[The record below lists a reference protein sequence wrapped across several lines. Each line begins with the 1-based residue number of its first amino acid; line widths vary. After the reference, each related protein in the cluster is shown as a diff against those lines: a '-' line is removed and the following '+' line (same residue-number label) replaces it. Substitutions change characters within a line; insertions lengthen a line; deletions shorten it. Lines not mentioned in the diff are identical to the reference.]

1 MSGSHADSTQSQDVN
16 SVNVT
21 PDIPIE
27 IVSEEEMA
35 LIDAALAA
43 PRCCSPSSS
52 LSLSFASQLQRN
64 ARFIHSISFLSKRS
78 FSARTES
85 DIEDLG
91 HLGMTQ
97 KRNIIA
103 KSLLDRFRKNR
114 ALSVTD
120 VTDTEWC
127 EKKMEFNLL
136 FGSKKVNKV
145 MKVGRARHAELEKE
159 VTEKVKVRVRSTED
173 IWAVKLFN
181 SITGVNQLLFEG
193 LTRELPI
200 CL

>member
-52 LSLSFASQLQRN
+52 SSLSFASQLQRN

-78 FSARTES
+78 FSGRTES

-91 HLGMTQ
+91 HLGMSQ

-120 VTDTEWC
+120 VTDTVSIPSVC
-127 EKKMEFNLL
+127 VCGFFFFFQFL
-136 FGSKKVNKV
+136 F
-145 MKVGRARHAELEKE
+145 AFWELGFF
-159 VTEKVKVRVRSTED
+159 
-173 IWAVKLFN
+173 IALF
-181 SITGVNQLLFEG
+181 
-193 LTRELPI
+193 
-200 CL
+200 

>member
-1 MSGSHADSTQSQDVN
+1 
-16 SVNVT
+16 
-21 PDIPIE
+21 
-27 IVSEEEMA
+27 
-35 LIDAALAA
+35 
-43 PRCCSPSSS
+43 
-52 LSLSFASQLQRN
+52 
-64 ARFIHSISFLSKRS
+64 
-78 FSARTES
+78 
-85 DIEDLG
+85 
-91 HLGMTQ
+91 
-97 KRNIIA
+97 
-103 KSLLDRFRKNR
+103 
-114 ALSVTD
+114 
-120 VTDTEWC
+120 
-127 EKKMEFNLL
+127 MEFNLL

>member
-1 MSGSHADSTQSQDVN
+1 MSASHADSTQSQDVN

-52 LSLSFASQLQRN
+52 LSFASQLQRN

-78 FSARTES
+78 FSGRTES

-97 KRNIIA
+97 KRNIFA

-120 VTDTEWC
+120 VTDTVSIPSVC
-127 EKKMEFNLL
+127 VCGGVFFFNFCLH
-136 FGSKKVNKV
+136 FGSWVSLL
-145 MKVGRARHAELEKE
+145 HYFE
-159 VTEKVKVRVRSTED
+159 VY
-173 IWAVKLFN
+173 
-181 SITGVNQLLFEG
+181 
-193 LTRELPI
+193 
-200 CL
+200 

>member
-16 SVNVT
+16 SANVT

-52 LSLSFASQLQRN
+52 LSFASQLQRN

-78 FSARTES
+78 FSGRTES

-91 HLGMTQ
+91 HLGMSQ

-120 VTDTEWC
+120 VTDTVSIPSVC
-127 EKKMEFNLL
+127 VCGFFFFFQFL
-136 FGSKKVNKV
+136 F
-145 MKVGRARHAELEKE
+145 AFWELGFF
-159 VTEKVKVRVRSTED
+159 
-173 IWAVKLFN
+173 IALF
-181 SITGVNQLLFEG
+181 
-193 LTRELPI
+193 
-200 CL
+200 

>member
-21 PDIPIE
+21 PEIPIE

-52 LSLSFASQLQRN
+52 LSFASQLQRN

-78 FSARTES
+78 FSGRTES

-120 VTDTEWC
+120 VTDTVSILSVC
-127 EKKMEFNLL
+127 VCGVFFFFNFCLH
-136 FGSKKVNKV
+136 FGSWVSLL
-145 MKVGRARHAELEKE
+145 HDFE
-159 VTEKVKVRVRSTED
+159 VY
-173 IWAVKLFN
+173 
-181 SITGVNQLLFEG
+181 
-193 LTRELPI
+193 
-200 CL
+200 